1 MRTHPVFLCL
11 EGRSCV
17 AVGGDQAIEAKVRA
31 CLLAG
36 ATLTVIAEDPIPAL
50 RELAATGAIRWVPRD
65 HATGDLRGALLAY
78 ASVRDPE
85 RIRTLREEAARER
98 VLLNVI
104 DVPAACD
111 FLAPA
116 VLARGELQVVVGT
129 GGASPA
135 LAARLRNEIAQHV
148 GPEYGALVA
157 ILGGVRRAL
166 PVGRDRAAVL
176 AALLD
181 SPLLELLRGGDRG
194 AIDRLLTGIG
204 GEGCTLEH
212 LGVEG
217 SA

>member
-1 MRTHPVFLCL
+1 M
-11 EGRSCV
+11 
-17 AVGGDQAIEAKVRA
+17 
-31 CLLAG
+31 
-36 ATLTVIAEDPIPAL
+36 
-50 RELAATGAIRWVPRD
+50 PRD

-85 RIRTLREEAARER
+85 RIRALREEAARER

-116 VLARGELQVVVGT
+116 VLARGELQVAVGT

>member
-11 EGRSCV
+11 EGRSCI
-17 AVGGDQAIEAKVRA
+17 AIGGDEAIEAKVRA

-36 ATLTVIAEDPIPAL
+36 ATVMLLAEDPTPAL
-50 RELAATGAIRWVPRD
+50 RELAASGAIRWAPRD
-65 HATGDLRGALLAY
+65 HVAGDLRGAMLAY

-85 RIRTLREEAARER
+85 RIRALREEAARER

-116 VLARGELQVVVGT
+116 VLARGELQVAVGT

-135 LAARLRNEIAQHV
+135 LAVRLRNEIAQRL

-166 PVGRDRAAVL
+166 PVGRERAAVL

-212 LGVEG
+212 LGVDG
-217 SA
+217 AA

>member
-1 MRTHPVFLCL
+1 MRAHPVFLCL

-17 AVGGDQAIEAKVRA
+17 AVGGDQAIEGKVRA

-36 ATLTVIAEDPIPAL
+36 AAVTVIAEDPTPAL

-65 HATGDLRGALLAY
+65 QRPGDLQGALLAY
-78 ASVRDPE
+78 ASLRDPE
-85 RIRTLREEAARER
+85 RIRSLREEAARER

-116 VLARGELQVVVGT
+116 VLARGELQVAVGT
-129 GGASPA
+129 GGASPG

-157 ILGGVRRAL
+157 ILGGLRRTL

-176 AALLD
+176 GALLD
-181 SPLLELLRGGDRG
+181 SPLLELLRRGDRG
-194 AIDRLLTGIG
+194 AIDRLLTRIG

>member
-36 ATLTVIAEDPIPAL
+36 ASVTVIAEDPTRAL
-50 RELAATGAIRWVPRD
+50 RELAATGAIRWEARE
-65 HATGDLRGALLAY
+65 HTAGDLRGALLAY

-85 RIRTLREEAARER
+85 RIRALREEAARER

-116 VLARGELQVVVGT
+116 VLARGD
-129 GGASPA
+129 A
-135 LAARLRNEIAQHV
+135 
-148 GPEYGALVA
+148 
-157 ILGGVRRAL
+157 
-166 PVGRDRAAVL
+166 
-176 AALLD
+176 
-181 SPLLELLRGGDRG
+181 
-194 AIDRLLTGIG
+194 
-204 GEGCTLEH
+204 
-212 LGVEG
+212 
-217 SA
+217 